1 MSGEISTSIRLLPAP
16 ADRLP
21 FLFSATR
28 KSQLAA
34 GHVLYTGI
42 NMQTSPQDRG
52 LVRREGS
59 LISTDT
65 HHPNIMVA
73 FTGLYIKK
81 KRPIIPL

>member
-1 MSGEISTSIRLLPAP
+1 
-16 ADRLP
+16 
-21 FLFSATR
+21 
-28 KSQLAA
+28 
-34 GHVLYTGI
+34 
-42 NMQTSPQDRG
+42 MQTSPQDRG

-81 KRPIIPL
+81 SDLSFHYENFIDHASAPPVTALIPWLERGF